1 MEILKVKNLVKTY
14 GKGENIVNAVDNIS
28 FSVEK
33 GEFVAIVG
41 ASRKWKV
48 YSSSFIRWC

>member
-1 MEILKVKNLVKTY
+1 MEILKVKNLTKIY
-14 GKGENIVNAVDNIS
+14 GKDSTKVKALDNAS

-41 ASRKWKV
+41 ASRKW
-48 YSSSFIRWC
+48 

>member
-1 MEILKVKNLVKTY
+1 MEISKIYGKDGAKVK
-14 GKGENIVNAVDNIS
+14 AVDGVS

-41 ASRKWKV
+41 ASRKW
-48 YSSSFIRWC
+48 

>member
-1 MEILKVKNLVKTY
+1 MEILRVENLSKTY
-14 GKGENIVNAVDNIS
+14 GKDGSKVKAVDDVS

-41 ASRKWKV
+41 ASRKWKI
-48 YSSSFIRWC
+48 YSFTYDRRS